1 MSFNGY
7 INTMEYYSAA
17 EKNEPFNTRKTAW
30 MNFKGMMPNERS
42 QLQKVTCYR
51 FLFTRYFIKTKL

>member
-1 MSFNGY
+1 
-7 INTMEYYSAA
+7 MEYYSAA